1 MTTSRHSRRGALLRP
16 VGVGWQRWEQ
26 AEDGAWSLSGEG
38 AEPAALGL
46 AAGDLLAVP
55 VRRAFSLAVWVPGED
70 PALFADLVFTQL
82 ELRGLAGRSRETTT
96 FAWEVVAEEAGEA
109 LLHAVVLP
117 PNLGAQYWHGEVRD
131 YAVSPA
137 CLPLEPDSAGVWPEE
152 GGWVSA
158 VKRGDKLLH
167 FQTLAEPSPEG
178 QMALEVWLMLASLE
192 AGGMLAASPR
202 VVLYYD
208 GTEPPDLSTWQ
219 ASGGLPVESRP
230 LPPPVRPAGALECIP
245 LPVQEVQKSKAAGR
259 RRQKIALMA
268 AAGYFALVL
277 LVAAYTGW
285 LAWRARALKAEVS
298 GSAGAVTQ
306 IQATMNTW
314 RELLPA
320 LDPKLYP
327 LEVLYQ
333 VAAALPEDGV
343 RLTLFQMSP
352 REVMINGEV
361 TSIPVALR
369 FQEAVT
375 QNQDLAEFFDW
386 TSDQVVPT
394 GKSNFKF
401 QMRGV
406 SRVAPATAE
415 EEGTIESADL

>member
-26 AEDGAWSLSGEG
+26 AEDGAWSLQGE
-38 AEPAALGL
+38 ADAPAALGL
-46 AAGDLLAVP
+46 TAGDVLAVP
-55 VRRAFSLAVWVPGED
+55 VRRAFSLAVWVPGGD
-70 PALFADLVFTQL
+70 PTLFADLIFTQL
-82 ELRGLAGRSRETTT
+82 ELRGLAGRSRATTT
-96 FAWEVVAEEAGEA
+96 FAWEQVAEEDGEA

-117 PNLGAQYWHGEVRD
+117 PNLASQYWHGEVRD

-137 CLPLEPDSAGVWPEE
+137 CLPLEPDSVGVWPEE
-152 GGWVSA
+152 GGWVAA

-167 FQTLAEPSPEG
+167 FQTLAEPIPEG
-178 QMALEVWLMLASLE
+178 QMALEIWLMMASLQ
-192 AGGMLAASPR
+192 AGGMLAISPR
-202 VVLYYD
+202 VVLYHD
-208 GTEPPDLSTWQ
+208 GAEPPDLTAWRS
-219 ASGGLPVESRP
+219 SGGLPVECYP
-230 LPPPVRPAGALECIP
+230 LPPPVRPALGLECIP
-245 LPVQEVQKSKAAGR
+245 LPVQEVQKTKASSR
-259 RRQKIALMA
+259 RRQKFALMGA
-268 AAGYFALVL
+268 AAYFALVL
-277 LVAAYTGW
+277 VVALYTGW
-285 LAWRARALKAEVS
+285 LAWQAHALRAKVD
-298 GSAGAVTQ
+298 GSADAVTQ
-306 IQATMNTW
+306 VQQTMNTW

-333 VAAALPEDGV
+333 VSAALPEDGV

-369 FQEAVT
+369 FQEAVA
-375 QNQDLAEFFDW
+375 QNKDLAEFFDW

-406 SRVAPATAE
+406 SRVAPKTNE
-415 EEGTIESADL
+415 EEVNVESANL